1 MDETREALQ
10 HATGKYIQAFRYD
23 APNIE
28 ELSSSIIYLN
38 IPEDEYEKLS
48 VSEKNNYTI
57 NSSTEFADSANFYT
71 NHTYFNADGTVG
83 YVEKK
88 TQEEYD
94 NFDKE
99 TQDVYYKIQKM
110 YTHKPV
116 SIEQMISA
124 YREYTA
130 YEGPLEEI
138 RRERNNLLNDTDK
151 YAIPDWPHKTNE
163 IRQAWLDYRQAL
175 REFPSNVEDVLNP
188 VWPTPPS

>member
-1 MDETREALQ
+1 MDEIRKVLQ
-10 HATGKYIQAFRYD
+10 HATGKYIQYFNYNAS
-23 APNIE
+23 NTE
-28 ELSSSIIYLN
+28 ELISSLIYLN

-48 VSEKNNYTI
+48 VSEKNNYSL

-71 NHTYFNADGTVG
+71 NREYFNADGTVA

-94 NFDKE
+94 NFDNE

-116 SIEQMISA
+116 SLEQMISE
-124 YREYTA
+124 YKEYTA
-130 YEGPLEEI
+130 YEEPLKEI
-138 RRERNNLLNDTDK
+138 RRKRDDLLKDTDK

-163 IRQAWLDYRQAL
+163 VRQAWLDYRQAL
-175 REFPSNVEDVLNP
+175 RELPSNIEDVLNP